1 MSEYWRCAFIGEGTS
16 DNRLAKVLERLLMS
30 MRPGADVNLEPEPH
44 EWNGKR
50 PNNVEE
56 KIKALAEEPYD
67 LIFVHRDA
75 DNAGIE
81 ARIKECRKPGDD
93 RVVPVIPVT
102 MTEAWVLAD
111 LWSNEKE
118 KETFRA
124 WAAGKGLSRKVIE
137 GLADPK
143 RTLEEYLNRDRSS
156 FMKATAFARKRSQLV
171 EQIRID
177 GDVKHLEAW
186 KRLEKELESALVRN
200 RQHLGYE

>member
-30 MRPGADVNLEPEPH
+30 MRPGADVNLEPH
-44 EWNGKR
+44 EWTGRR
-50 PNNVEE
+50 PNNAEE

-81 ARIKECRKPGDD
+81 ARIKECRSPDDD
-93 RVVPVIPVT
+93 RVVPVIPVR

-111 LWSNEKE
+111 LWSEE
-118 KETFRA
+118 SFQA

-143 RTLEEYLNRDRSS
+143 RTLEEYLNRDRSR
-156 FMKATAFARKRSQLV
+156 FMKATEFASRRSRLV
-171 EQIRID
+171 GKIRID

-186 KRLEKELESALVRN
+186 KRLEDELSDALIR
-200 RQHLGYE
+200 E